1 MRASYVNGI
10 GGFTIAWLLFAISAH
25 GMDFRDL
32 RGEWRVEWQKNEQR
46 TNDGLPTPGI
56 ARSPWHVV
64 GSLLGE
70 IQGEW
75 HPRFRYYFRGE
86 AILRESG
93 RQSGGR
99 FRLIEGAL
107 QYELTPLVF
116 LDVGKVLEKWGTGYA
131 FNPVNVLL
139 PPEDP
144 AEPHANHPGVTLLKL
159 EILGERSTFSAI
171 LAGVDDEK
179 TVEQAFVIP
188 DSENK
193 RRIAFKWDHTIGD
206 FDLSWIHVQGGMEG
220 HSLRDYL
227 EGSPLAP
234 QTLPA
239 TSGFAWNAVLGESL
253 EIHGEYALQRGR
265 GHPVPSMS
273 ELPGNAEVETGG
285 NSPFFVYRNDHSG
298 KNRLFSRFLTGA
310 QFTFENGFNLA
321 AEWLFHEPG
330 YSRQEWRLIRQGIQ
344 SSYRSQKEI
353 STRIVG
359 SDPHSGFLSQT
370 QLLLKRNPFR
380 QNYIFLRLISNRF
393 ASNYESESI
402 ALFNLD
408 DSSFLFREKLSQFR
422 GDQWTLSLE
431 WTTFQGPTFSEFGL
445 NPYRNQLNL
454 AISCLF

>member
-1 MRASYVNGI
+1 MKASFVNGTCCCA
-10 GGFTIAWLLFAISAH
+10 FAWLLLATPVRGLDI
-25 GMDFRDL
+25 RDL
-32 RGEWRVEWQKNEQR
+32 RGEWRVEWYKNEPKTSDRLQ
-46 TNDGLPTPGI
+46 TPGTTL
-56 ARSPWHVV
+56 SPWQVA

-75 HPRFRYYFRGE
+75 HPRLRYYFRGE
-86 AILRESG
+86 ATLRENG
-93 RQSGGR
+93 RQPAAR

-107 QYELTPLVF
+107 QFEITPLVF
-116 LDVGKVLEKWGTGYA
+116 LDIGKVLETWGSGYA

-144 AEPHANHPGVTLLKL
+144 AESHANQPGVTLLKL

-171 LAGVDDEK
+171 LAGVGDEK
-179 TVEQAFVIP
+179 TSGRVFVLP
-188 DSENK
+188 DSEKK

-206 FDLSWIHVQGGMEG
+206 FDLSWIHVQGGIEG
-220 HSLRDYL
+220 KSLRDSL

-239 TSGFAWNAVLGESL
+239 TSGLAWNTVLGESL

-265 GHPVPSMS
+265 GHPVPAMS
-273 ELPGNAEVETGG
+273 ELPRNAEVETGG

-298 KNRLFSRFLTGA
+298 KNRLFSRFLSGA
-310 QFTFENGFNLA
+310 QFTFSNGFNLA

-344 SSYRSQKEI
+344 TSYRSQKEN

-380 QNYIFLRLISNRF
+380 QNYIFLRLISNRL

-422 GDQWTLSLE
+422 GDHWTLSLE